1 MRAAHE
7 AQVIP
12 IKASSTFFVGATVLI
27 ADSTLT
33 RAIYSFAGHY
43 SIGHYSTGADW
54 VASSM
59 VAVSSKA
66 RKELKTCSASVVS
79 QNGGN
84 DRRM

>member
-1 MRAAHE
+1 
-7 AQVIP
+7 
-12 IKASSTFFVGATVLI
+12 
-27 ADSTLT
+27 
-33 RAIYSFAGHY
+33 
-43 SIGHYSTGADW
+43 
-54 VASSM
+54 M